1 MTFGSNNSSHEL
13 LYYQSKLLTLAKNK
27 NSALNSFKT
36 FFEVGP
42 SPQEAETLDSMRD
55 IFEDHFRNLS
65 CISKPDDYKQF
76 GVFDPETD
84 EFDFFPD
91 KFLEP
96 LRAQLE
102 FQEAMI
108 GTQLF
113 LSYIEE
119 KKNILDLLEGPSARL
134 IADWVYFR
142 WTRRKHKKKHKHFH
156 RG

>member
-1 MTFGSNNSSHEL
+1 MRDIFEDHFRNLSCISKPDDYKQFGV
-13 LYYQSKLLTLAKNK
+13 
-27 NSALNSFKT
+27 FD
-36 FFEVGP
+36 P
-42 SPQEAETLDSMRD
+42 ETLDSMRD

-119 KKNILDLLEGPSARL
+119 KKNILDLLEGP
-134 IADWVYFR
+134 
-142 WTRRKHKKKHKHFH
+142 
-156 RG
+156 